1 MNLQEMRECKRALGY
16 SNETLAE
23 LSGVP
28 LATVQKVLSGI
39 TKSPRQKTVE
49 ALSKVLGAGKPAGSP
64 AISNYSVH
72 LRRGEDPQDLKNKMD
87 IAEEAALEWIPESA
101 SGKTARQRIPE
112 SASGNS
118 AHPDHVETAAEQPAV
133 SRTGYVYPEVFTG
146 IRSVVREDDRPNTI
160 EDIYA
165 LPDGT
170 RAELID
176 GKLYYIPTPTRTHQK
191 ITGEMYLA
199 AAAYIK
205 AYHRECEVYIAP
217 FGVYLNGDDSIY
229 VEPDLSI
236 ICDTS
241 RLSERGC
248 VGAPDWIIEVVSAP
262 SRKTDYA
269 VKMNKYRQS
278 GVKEYWIVD
287 PSLRTVLT
295 YVFDDNRDVEDADLY
310 PFEAEIACSVFEGL
324 LIRPSDLF

>member
-49 ALSKVLGAGKPAGSP
+49 ALSKVLGAGMPAGSP
-64 AISNYSVH
+64 AISNYSVQ
-72 LRRGEDPQDLKNKMD
+72 LSRGNSSQDLKGRAN
-87 IAEEAALEWIPESA
+87 IADEPALPGSPE
-101 SGKTARQRIPE
+101 QV
-112 SASGNS
+112 SGNP
-118 AHPDHVETAAEQPAV
+118 AQLKRAQTAAEQPAGQ
-133 SRTGYVYPEVFTG
+133 RTGYVYPEVFTG

-199 AAAYIK
+199 AAAHIK
-205 AYHRECEVYIAP
+205 AHHKECEVYIAP
-217 FGVYLNGDDSIY
+217 FGVYLNGDDSLY

-248 VGAPDWIIEVVSAP
+248 MGAPDWIIEVVSAP

-269 VKMNKYRQS
+269 VKLNKYRQS
-278 GVKEYWIVD
+278 GVREYWIVD

-295 YVFDDNRDVEDADLY
+295 YVFDDDRNVEDADLY
-310 PFEAEIACSVFEGL
+310 PFEAEIESALFEGL
-324 LIRPSDLF
+324 LIRPADLF

>member
-23 LSGVP
+23 MSGVP

-49 ALSKVLGAGKPAGSP
+49 ALSRVLEAGKTTGQKFE
-64 AISNYSVH
+64 SNAPGNEKFE
-72 LRRGEDPQDLKNKMD
+72 RKMPGNEK
-87 IAEEAALEWIPESA
+87 IESITP
-101 SGKTARQRIPE
+101 SRE
-112 SASGNS
+112 N
-118 AHPDHVETAAEQPAV
+118 PDYVK
-133 SRTGYVYPEVFTG
+133 TGYVYPEVFTG
-146 IRSVVREDDRPNTI
+146 IRNAVREDAGPNTI

-165 LPDGT
+165 LPDGI

-191 ITGEMYLA
+191 IAGEMYLA
-199 AAAYIK
+199 AAAHLK
-205 AYHRECEVYIAP
+205 AYSKECEVYIAP
-217 FGVYLNGDDSIY
+217 FGVYLNGDDSLY

-236 ICDTS
+236 IRDTS

-248 VGAPDWIIEVVSAP
+248 MGAPDWIIEVVSAP
-262 SRKTDYA
+262 TRKTDYA
-269 VKMNKYRQS
+269 VKLNKYRES

-295 YVFDDNRDVEDADLY
+295 YLFDSNKNVEDADL
-310 PFEAEIACSVFEGL
+310 FSFDAEIPSSLFDGL
-324 LIRPSDLF
+324 VIRPSDLF